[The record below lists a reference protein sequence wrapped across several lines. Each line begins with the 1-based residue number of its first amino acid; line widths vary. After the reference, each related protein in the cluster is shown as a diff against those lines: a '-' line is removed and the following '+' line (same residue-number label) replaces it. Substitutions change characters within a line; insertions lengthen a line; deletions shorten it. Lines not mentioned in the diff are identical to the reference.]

1 MAIPVNSVPQFKSVW
16 VLSCHLLQLLP
27 EVKLLGALPS
37 TLEPFCA
44 LPASNVQLPE
54 QYVILCLVCKQKR
67 KASGVL
73 WAPEYSSHLED
84 GSVGRVVFFF
94 AGTPPK
100 IQSARRWQVNSDTPC
115 IASIILKK

>member
-67 KASGVL
+67 KASCVF
-73 WAPEYSSHLED
+73 WVPENCSHLLR
-84 GSVGRVVFFF
+84 SLLFLKVVFYIKANIGGSFF
-94 AGTPPK
+94 F
-100 IQSARRWQVNSDTPC
+100 
-115 IASIILKK
+115 

>member
-73 WAPEYSSHLED
+73 WVPEYSSHLED
-84 GSVGRVVFFF
+84 GRVGWDHTGWFLSSLV
-94 AGTPPK
+94 PPNISK
-100 IQSARRWQVNSDTPC
+100 CPPL
-115 IASIILKK
+115 ASKF